1 MNGQSFDDCVLL
13 ETLKDLVVSKVSEFR
28 QVQDGMILDQLVI
41 LMVVNFGDTFS
52 NEVKLFHVRVVWND
66 NPTMLKEFAEKA
78 DDKFVGEAPLAIL
91 EEVVEIILKLGE
103 GFSQFDQTGLHF
115 RGDLLIEV
123 EFLNDEVKVI
133 PVGLLDV
140 FSDVVVQVWLQVER
154 VVRFLDLFDPH
165 IKCVKFLLDE
175 IAEGV

>member
-1 MNGQSFDDCVLL
+1 
-13 ETLKDLVVSKVSEFR
+13 
-28 QVQDGMILDQLVI
+28 
-41 LMVVNFGDTFS
+41 MVVNFGDTFS

-66 NPTMLKEFAEKA
+66 NLAVLKEFAEQV

-91 EEVVEIILKLGE
+91 EEVVEVLLKLGE
-103 GFSQFDQTGLHF
+103 GISQFDKTGLHF